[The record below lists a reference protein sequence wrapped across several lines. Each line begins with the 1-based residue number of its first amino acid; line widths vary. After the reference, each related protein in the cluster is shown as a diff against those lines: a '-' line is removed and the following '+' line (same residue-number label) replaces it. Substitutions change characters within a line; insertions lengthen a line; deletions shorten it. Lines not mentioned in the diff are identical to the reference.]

1 MIMNKIE
8 IGGYFHLELS
18 RKKKD
23 FIHDDGVLL
32 NSGRNALEY
41 VLSSKKIERLWIP
54 YYTCDTILEPL
65 IKLNIDYSFYSINQQ
80 LELYEL
86 KRLSSGE
93 FILYT
98 NYFGVKDE
106 YVKSLSEVYGDRLIV
121 DNAQAFYSDVTAGPS
136 YIYSPRK
143 FVGVPDGGIAY
154 SDLTYLDSQLEMD
167 ISFSRCS
174 HLLRRY
180 DEKASNGYNDFR
192 ENSKLLSMQP
202 MKTMSQLTRA
212 LLFSIDFEQ
221 IKEIRLRNFSYLH
234 NNLYLTNLLDLN
246 MAFSCPMVYPYYT
259 ENTLEIRNR
268 LLANKIY
275 VATYWPNIFQWCTT
289 CDLEYQLA
297 NKILPLPIDQRYGF
311 REMDI
316 ILSVIAG

>member
-1 MIMNKIE
+1 MNKIE

-18 RKKKD
+18 RKRKK

-80 LELYEL
+80 LELYDL

-121 DNAQAFYSDVTAGPS
+121 DNAQSFYSDVTAGPT
-136 YIYSPRK
+136 PK
-143 FVGVPDGGIAY
+143 
-154 SDLTYLDSQLEMD
+154 
-167 ISFSRCS
+167 
-174 HLLRRY
+174 
-180 DEKASNGYNDFR
+180 
-192 ENSKLLSMQP
+192 
-202 MKTMSQLTRA
+202 
-212 LLFSIDFEQ
+212 
-221 IKEIRLRNFSYLH
+221 
-234 NNLYLTNLLDLN
+234 
-246 MAFSCPMVYPYYT
+246 
-259 ENTLEIRNR
+259 
-268 LLANKIY
+268 
-275 VATYWPNIFQWCTT
+275 
-289 CDLEYQLA
+289 
-297 NKILPLPIDQRYGF
+297 
-311 REMDI
+311 
-316 ILSVIAG
+316 